1 MDAGRAKAVRHHSRL
16 REYRD
21 PPGARGSGSLVRL
34 CVRAGPAYEN
44 ANVLLALRT
53 GEDERLV
60 LMDRAQ
66 DGGETVFSFGL
77 RLPDTTGLV
86 HYYFIVNDGR
96 SLSYLG
102 NNPSLTGGEGQVYDR
117 VPPPFTI
124 TVFDPVFRTPDW
136 FKRAV
141 VYQIFPDR
149 FCAGNRESFLRGVR
163 AHREA
168 GREIAVHEDW
178 DEPPEYRPRCGE
190 YVPNDFYGGD
200 LYGVA
205 QKLPYLRSLGVT
217 AIYLNPIF
225 ESPSNHRYDTG
236 DYHTVDPMLGGNE
249 AFAHLAEAARA
260 QGVRIILDGVFS
272 HTGSDSVYFNKYGR
286 YKSVGAAQS
295 DASPYYKWYNFTEF
309 PLRYASWWGFE
320 TLPETKEQYPGY
332 LDFMLRDD
340 DAVVKRWLRAGASGW
355 RLDVADELPDAFIR
369 LLRSEAKAADPDAVI
384 IGEVWE
390 DAATKVSMG
399 SRRAYVD
406 GHELDSVTNYPL
418 RALLLGFL
426 TGSLDAYALQAGMMS
441 LWENYPRE
449 FFYALLNLV
458 SSHDVERALT
468 VLSGAPPAAS
478 LTREQ
483 QAAYTP
489 DEESLRTA
497 RARMKALVFLQTA
510 LPGVPCVYYGDE
522 AGMQGMRDPFN
533 RGTYPWGREDGGL
546 LAFFRRTIAR
556 RNASPALREGEFS
569 AAALCADVIAVFRQY
584 GAGGEREGC
593 VALVNRG
600 ATPQTVTLDFHAP
613 LEGEADFTRMG
624 DAVRFEDAEK
634 GKYYL
639 CRNRRVTVT
648 LEPLGRALLTGGAS
662 GGAQAECINTNQT
675 GRRTEYGK
683 DYQGYAGWRGAGNG
697 RIGRAPVSGDGHALP
712 GLPGRADGKPGNG
725 LQGT

>member
-34 CVRAGPAYEN
+34 CVRACPAYEN
-44 ANVLLALRT
+44 ANVLLALRN

-66 DGGETVFSFGL
+66 DGSETVFSFGL

-200 LYGVA
+200 LYGIA

-355 RLDVADELPDAFIR
+355 RLDVADELPMPFLR
-369 LLRSEAKAADPDAVI
+369 LLRRRVKGEDAQAAL

-390 DAATKVSMG
+390 DASNKVSYG
-399 SRRAYVD
+399 EIRTYCAGD
-406 GHELDSVTNYPL
+406 TLDSVTNYPL
-418 RALLLGFL
+418 RDALLGFMNGEITARQL
-426 TGSLDAYALQAGMMS
+426 CRRVNHLK
-441 LWENYPRE
+441 EVYPKA
-449 FFYALLNLV
+449 FFYALMNLLG
-458 SSHDVERALT
+458 SHDRPRAVN
-468 VLSGAPPAAS
+468 VLSGAGDQSPPREGRSAKKLTAAQYA
-478 LTREQ
+478 LGRRRLI
-483 QAAYTP
+483 AAW
-489 DEESLRTA
+489 R
-497 RARMKALVFLQTA
+497 FLCA
-510 LPGVPCVYYGDE
+510 LPGMPSMYYGDE
-522 AGMQGMRDPFN
+522 AGLQGMADPFC
-533 RGTYPWGREDGGL
+533 RGTYPWGREDGL
-546 LAFFRRTIAR
+546 LVAEIAAAIAR
-556 RNASPALREGEFS
+556 RNGS
-569 AAALCADVIAVFRQY
+569 AALKTGEMALVDAGEDVAVVIRRVHGGRDAFGNAAPDGCVLAALNRADAPRRVEIGHAWLSGKLTLELPRQY
-584 GAGGEREGC
+584 C
-593 VALVNRG
+593 LM
-600 ATPQTVTLDFHAP
+600 LDNP
-613 LEGEADFTRMG
+613 
-624 DAVRFEDAEK
+624 
-634 GKYYL
+634 
-639 CRNRRVTVT
+639 
-648 LEPLGRALLTGGAS
+648 
-662 GGAQAECINTNQT
+662 
-675 GRRTEYGK
+675 
-683 DYQGYAGWRGAGNG
+683 
-697 RIGRAPVSGDGHALP
+697 
-712 GLPGRADGKPGNG
+712 
-725 LQGT
+725 